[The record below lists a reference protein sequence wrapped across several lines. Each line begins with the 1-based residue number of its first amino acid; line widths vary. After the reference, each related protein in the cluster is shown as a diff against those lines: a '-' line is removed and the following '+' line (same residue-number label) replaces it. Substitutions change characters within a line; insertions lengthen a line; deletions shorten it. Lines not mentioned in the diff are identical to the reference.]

1 MDRVTD
7 KDDKDD
13 EDEILY
19 FKKIQSFGKNSDD
32 KLNFNVE
39 VNMNAVETLFCG
51 NDVAIVFLDPYNYIA
66 DDDEKIRQLRIN
78 KALAGTFETL
88 DTQFKTNDEEAIVL
102 VTLYEQR
109 MTKNAL
115 CVGLD

>member
-39 VNMNAVETLFCG
+39 VNMNVFETLFCG
-51 NDVAIVFLDPYNYIA
+51 NDVAIP
-66 DDDEKIRQLRIN
+66 
-78 KALAGTFETL
+78 TTTL
-88 DTQFKTNDEEAIVL
+88 P
-102 VTLYEQR
+102 
-109 MTKNAL
+109 MTMRRS
-115 CVGLD
+115 GS

>member
-32 KLNFNVE
+32 SLNLNVE
-39 VNMNAVETLFCG
+39 VNMNAVETL
-51 NDVAIVFLDPYNYIA
+51 
-66 DDDEKIRQLRIN
+66 
-78 KALAGTFETL
+78 
-88 DTQFKTNDEEAIVL
+88 
-102 VTLYEQR
+102 
-109 MTKNAL
+109 
-115 CVGLD
+115 